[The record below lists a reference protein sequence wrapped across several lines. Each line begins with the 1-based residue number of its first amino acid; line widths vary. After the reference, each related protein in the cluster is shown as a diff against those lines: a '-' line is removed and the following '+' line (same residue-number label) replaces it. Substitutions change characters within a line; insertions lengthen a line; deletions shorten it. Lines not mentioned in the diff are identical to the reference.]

1 MAPTRHLTAV
11 IKRECDGSVALCPD
25 LDIASQGSTIEESQ
39 RDLREALKLIIEVA
53 NPLKLQVRL
62 HSEGMRS
69 DVLQR
74 DDL

>member
-1 MAPTRHLTAV
+1 MAPTRHLAAV
-11 IKRECDGSVALCPD
+11 IERECDGSLALCPD
-25 LDIASQGSTIEESQ
+25 LDIGSQGSTIEESQ
-39 RDLREALKLIIEVA
+39 RDLREALKLILEVA

-62 HSEGMRS
+62 HSERMRS